1 MNLRLRLFRPE
12 IPAFAGTTLMVLLLA
27 LFALVTPAAAQ
38 NFPERPKTP
47 VLDQAGILRPEQVVD
62 ISSKS
67 QALYASSRRTFFVA
81 IVKSLDG
88 ATVEDYGGGL
98 LRAWKVGD
106 AKNDDG
112 VILLVAPADR
122 KVRIETG
129 YGAEG
134 FLPDILAGRIIRDTI
149 VPRFKAG
156 DMSGGVV
163 AGADQIM
170 RQMAL
175 PMDQQQANVAAAE
188 RQQAK
193 QSGEVNFLP
202 VIIIVII
209 FFSIVGSNTFW

>member
-1 MNLRLRLFRPE
+1 MRMNLRLRLFRPE

-156 DMSGGVV
+156 DMSG
-163 AGADQIM
+163 
-170 RQMAL
+170 
-175 PMDQQQANVAAAE
+175 
-188 RQQAK
+188 
-193 QSGEVNFLP
+193 
-202 VIIIVII
+202 
-209 FFSIVGSNTFW
+209 